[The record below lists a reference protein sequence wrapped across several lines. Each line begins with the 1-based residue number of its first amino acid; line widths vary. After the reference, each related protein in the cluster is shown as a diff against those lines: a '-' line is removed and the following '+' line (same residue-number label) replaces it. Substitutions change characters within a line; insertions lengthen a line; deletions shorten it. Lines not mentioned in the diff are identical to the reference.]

1 MYYNFCFK
9 EEDLR
14 KSGDA
19 KHHHLQEDLHVEVIH
34 YHYLSIF
41 LMKFEFRF

>member
-19 KHHHLQEDLHVEVIH
+19 KHHHLQEDLHVEVINS
-34 YHYLSIF
+34 LSFNIF
-41 LMKFEFRF
+41 VEV